1 MALIRHLIIEHLSI
15 FMNQHDFQV
24 ALAMT
29 WGSEDLPEPLST
41 IENPTHCDFLE
52 PPMNWTAELNN
63 LTSCC
68 QMNQLSFPSDLFAKL
83 S

>member
-1 MALIRHLIIEHLSI
+1 MALLRHPIIEYLSI

-52 PPMNWTAELNN
+52 PPTNWTAEQPNE
-63 LTSCC
+63 
-68 QMNQLSFPSDLFAKL
+68 LSPNEPAVFSLL
-83 S
+83 RSLH